1 MSAGSSIKCQEL
13 LAKSDLNLCA
23 QKYTVCYVL
32 AQIMVVN
39 SFMAHLYAN
48 KLQCSSKQK
57 VPSRDMEILLQQKK
71 LTKGSTHLDRDGT
84 HGSSA
89 LENVFCQLLQLFDS
103 PFGCFCLDQ
112 LHAIF

>member
-1 MSAGSSIKCQEL
+1 MQHPILITKEFM
-13 LAKSDLNLCA
+13 AKSDLNLCG

-57 VPSRDMEILLQQKK
+57 VPSRGMEILLQ
-71 LTKGSTHLDRDGT
+71 
-84 HGSSA
+84 
-89 LENVFCQLLQLFDS
+89 
-103 PFGCFCLDQ
+103 
-112 LHAIF
+112 

>member
-1 MSAGSSIKCQEL
+1 MQDPILITKEFM
-13 LAKSDLNLCA
+13 AKSDLNLCG

-57 VPSRDMEILLQQKK
+57 VSSRGMKILLQ
-71 LTKGSTHLDRDGT
+71 
-84 HGSSA
+84 
-89 LENVFCQLLQLFDS
+89 
-103 PFGCFCLDQ
+103 
-112 LHAIF
+112 